1 MIDRSLNALNH
12 FKDRFMITPSG
23 STCFDICKVGGHKGQ
38 GIKILQDLYN
48 VKFEETMVFG
58 DHMNDLE
65 MMDYA
70 YFSHAMENAEKE
82 VKSRARFIAKTNDE
96 NGVIEAIKK
105 HVIENYDNSYS
116 YN

>member
-1 MIDRSLNALNH
+1 
-12 FKDRFMITPSG
+12 
-23 STCFDICKVGGHKGQ
+23 
-38 GIKILQDLYN
+38 
-48 VKFEETMVFG
+48 MVFG
-58 DHMNDLE
+58 DHMNDLQ